1 VNTPVYISTGFSVLA
16 ASPPQSRRT
25 IRADFAFPVRGERK
39 RSVEIRMTVVDF
51 TRTFRV
57 EPRDIHNSRERSV
70 PASVFSWP

>member
-1 VNTPVYISTGFSVLA
+1 
-16 ASPPQSRRT
+16 
-25 IRADFAFPVRGERK
+25 
-39 RSVEIRMTVVDF
+39 MTVVDF